1 MEDNMKYLK
10 LFEAFGGDQYE
21 EYFTDLLDCGYK
33 IIHNSYA
40 WKPDRNITIAKILDE
55 KDLKVFDKYNKGAN
69 LVITKTKYNTTTNVD
84 SFYSPLFE
92 ILIESLQRLISIEGF
107 YMATVSTL
115 TSSFYDPNTYDIL
128 YRIVIKI
135 DLT

>member
-1 MEDNMKYLK
+1 MKHLK
-10 LFEAFGGDQYE
+10 LFEAFGGYKYE
-21 EYFTDLLDCGYK
+21 EYFTDLLDCGYEIK
-33 IIHNSYA
+33 HNSD
-40 WKPDRNITIAKILDE
+40 KNITIAKILDE

-69 LVITKTKYNTTTNVD
+69 LVITKTEYNTTNVD